1 MKKKTTTGGLSLFA
15 FLLVLTMFV
24 QVAQAQQEVRNL
36 DLMAIEH
43 WYDDIANRSL
53 ERFFPKDRFLVSVR
67 AELRQVEGFAPGAG
81 QPSEVAGSD
90 GGNLTFSIQNR
101 LPGLPALGRSPQR
114 SNTPNTTRQPGSEP
128 AAASVTDLARVRV
141 SVWLD
146 ETLTE
151 GDVQWAEEVLES
163 MLKLNSSRGDQIA
176 VTRRS
181 LSAWE
186 PPVASRNE
194 GQTRFESE
202 VLDTD
207 ETRLAQS
214 PNFWSR
220 LDAFREELRV
230 RSGLPIENWMILAVA
245 GFLFTLFAG
254 LIWWLISRRKKA
266 DKMADSPDRRANLPD
281 RPLAPSVAPSST
293 PSDNGH
299 DARFSMGRVIASDID
314 NRVEA
319 IQFLLQMFMQFPEE
333 MARMVDQWITSD
345 PVYGGERAAILV
357 ANVDRKM
364 LNRIKPYLSQ
374 QAYTELSRRMQEV
387 QQQSRFAVEM
397 LESCAKDIQKRLYE
411 DEGRLR
417 LHILQYFD
425 FLYHVE
431 DDILMQLIRQQRP
444 EVGAFILYHLPYNRV
459 SDIMKQL
466 PAQTAQSILLQLPKV
481 RLSLHERFE
490 TMATHLFDATRFL
503 GEQSSFS
510 ESDVLQTLQIIENL
524 DESLVQDYLLR
535 FEQED
540 VAFAGQ
546 LRRHLILP
554 ESLSEVDP
562 DLLTEGAR
570 SFPLQRMAIMFSLM
584 DAVLKEMVLSVYSSR
599 EKIILLN
606 ESMLAQRIPQD
617 VKLRERDAFV
627 RLLREL
633 RHRKTMLI
641 SNRRHLPAPSPSKG
655 SIM

>member
-1 MKKKTTTGGLSLFA
+1 MKKKTTTGCLSIFA

-24 QVAQAQQEVRNL
+24 QVAQARQEVRNL

-67 AELRQVEGFAPGAG
+67 AELRQVEGLTPGAG

-114 SNTPNTTRQPGSEP
+114 SNTPNTNRQSGSESG
-128 AAASVTDLARVRV
+128 AASVTDLARVRV

-194 GQTRFESE
+194 EETFAERS
-202 VLDTD
+202 DAD

-214 PNFWSR
+214 PDFWSR
-220 LDAFREELRV
+220 LDTFRDELRA

-266 DKMADSPDRRANLPD
+266 DKMADSLDRRANLPD
-281 RPLAPSVAPSST
+281 RPLAPSLAPSAD

-425 FLYHVE
+425 FLYHVD

-444 EVGAFILYHLPYNRV
+444 EVGAFILYHLPYTRV

-481 RLSLHERFE
+481 RSSLHERFE
-490 TMATHLFDATRFL
+490 ALATHLFDAARFL

-510 ESDVLQTLQIIENL
+510 ESDVLQTVQIIENL
-524 DESLVQDYLLR
+524 DEALVQEYIQR

-540 VAFAGQ
+540 AAFAGQ
-546 LRRHLILP
+546 LRHYLILP

-570 SFPLQRMAIMFSLM
+570 AFPLQRMAILFSLM
-584 DAVLKEMVLSVYSSR
+584 DAALKELVLSVYSSR
-599 EKIILLN
+599 EKMVLLN
-606 ESMLAQRIPQD
+606 EAMLAQRTPQD
-617 VKLRERDAFV
+617 IVRRERDAFV

-633 RHRKTMLI
+633 RHRKATLNG
-641 SNRRHLPAPSPSKG
+641 NRRQLPARSASKG
-655 SIM
+655 RILQ